1 MRLVIFDVDG
11 TLVDSQAQIIG
22 AMRVAFSALGR
33 DMPDRKTALS
43 IVGLSLAEAFER
55 LMPDASGLEISKA
68 VDAYRSTFADA
79 RIRGAK
85 PELYEGIADVIEKL
99 AAHDET
105 LLAVATGKS
114 RRGLNALIESHGW
127 QGTFIS
133 TQVADDHPSKPNP
146 SMILRALSETGIDP
160 HHTVMIGDTTYDLE
174 MARAAGVRSIGVTW
188 GYHDASALSIA
199 TACVDSPAAIIPAID
214 KVLES

>member
-11 TLVDSQAQIIG
+11 TLVDSQAQILG

-33 DMPDRKTALS
+33 EMPDRKTALS

-68 VDAYRSTFADA
+68 VEAYRNTFADA
-79 RIRGAK
+79 RVRGAK
-85 PELYEGIADVIEKL
+85 PELYEGIADVVTNL
-99 AAHDET
+99 AAEDDT

-160 HHTVMIGDTTYDLE
+160 YRAVMIGDTTFDLE
-174 MARAAGVRSIGVTW
+174 MAQAAGVKSIGVTW
-188 GYHDASALSIA
+188 GYHDAQALGIA
-199 TACVDSPAAIIPAID
+199 TTCVDTPAALIPAIN